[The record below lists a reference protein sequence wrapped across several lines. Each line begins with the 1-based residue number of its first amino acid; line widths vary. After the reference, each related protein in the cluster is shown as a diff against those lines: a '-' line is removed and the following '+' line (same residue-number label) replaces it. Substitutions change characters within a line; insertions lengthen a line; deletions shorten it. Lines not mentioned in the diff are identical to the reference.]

1 MPSSGGEL
9 HSQAIPGRLSPT
21 HGNSWVSP
29 APLRNSP
36 GHGHR
41 NHSWL
46 SEVDLGILK
55 KSTHDIYIYI
65 YPGLPSTLQTKDVD
79 ITTFSQCMFYSFS
92 GKITFSQSL
101 IRFAEAA
108 LRLAGSALAAS
119 HIISPMILHGRL
131 DPIS

>member
-1 MPSSGGEL
+1 MSPCHVTHSSATLLMVLPCWWTCWG
-9 HSQAIPGRLSPT
+9 SQLRPPPGFGKRGPQNRKT
-21 HGNSWVSP
+21 W
-29 APLRNSP
+29 
-36 GHGHR
+36 
-41 NHSWL
+41 
-46 SEVDLGILK
+46 
-55 KSTHDIYIYI
+55 HDVYSIYCGVYYQSICL

>member
-1 MPSSGGEL
+1 
-9 HSQAIPGRLSPT
+9 
-21 HGNSWVSP
+21 
-29 APLRNSP
+29 
-36 GHGHR
+36 
-41 NHSWL
+41 
-46 SEVDLGILK
+46 
-55 KSTHDIYIYI
+55 
-65 YPGLPSTLQTKDVD
+65 
-79 ITTFSQCMFYSFS
+79 MFYSFS